1 MHKRGRSTDVDNLA
15 DLSVSLG
22 RIHLK
27 NPVLVASGTFGY
39 GEEYQDLVEAAELG
53 GIITKA
59 VTLEPREGNPP
70 PRLAETPAGLL
81 NSIGL
86 ENPGIEVFLKEKLPR
101 LKRLKT
107 RIIVNIAGEKKTE
120 YLDLA
125 ERLGRET
132 GIDALE
138 VNISCPNVQEGGLVF
153 GTRADL
159 AFSLVKGLRQATD
172 LPLIVKLTPNV
183 TDVTEIAQAAKE
195 GGAEALS
202 LINTI
207 LGMAI
212 DVNTRRPKIGAITGG
227 LSGPAIRPV
236 AVRMVHQTHQ
246 KVDLPLIGMGGIACA
261 EDALEF
267 VLAGATAVAVGT
279 ANLVDPTVSPKI
291 IEGLRQYLKKGG
303 IHSFQSLIGT
313 LRV

>member
-1 MHKRGRSTDVDNLA
+1 MDNLA

-39 GEEYQDLVEAAELG
+39 GEEYQNLVEAAELG

-86 ENPGIEVFLKEKLPR
+86 ENPGIEVFLKEKLPKLR
-101 LKRLKT
+101 KLKT

-125 ERLGRET
+125 EKLDKET

-138 VNISCPNVQEGGLVF
+138 VNISCPNVQKGGLVF

-246 KVDLPLIGMGGIACA
+246 TVDLPLIGVGGIACA

-279 ANLVDPTVSPKI
+279 ANLVDPTVSLKI

>member
-1 MHKRGRSTDVDNLA
+1 MDNLA

-86 ENPGIEVFLKEKLPR
+86 ENPGIEVFLKEKLPKLR
-101 LKRLKT
+101 KLKT

-125 ERLGRET
+125 EKLDRET

-138 VNISCPNVQEGGLVF
+138 VNISCPNVQEGGLIF

-236 AVRMVHQTHQ
+236 AVRMVHQTFQ

-279 ANLVDPTVSPKI
+279 ANLVDPTVSLKI

>member
-1 MHKRGRSTDVDNLA
+1 MRSMDVHTVP

-39 GEEYQDLVEAAELG
+39 GEEYEDFVESEELG

-86 ENPGIEVFLKEKLPR
+86 ENPGIEVFLTEKLPKLR
-101 LKRLKT
+101 KLKT

-125 ERLGRET
+125 EKLDRET

-138 VNISCPNVQEGGLVF
+138 VNISCPNVQRGGVVF

-159 AFSLVKGLRQATD
+159 AFSLVKGLRQATN

-183 TDVTEIAQAAKE
+183 TDITEIAQAAKE
-195 GGAEALS
+195 GGADALS

-212 DVNTRRPKIGAITGG
+212 DVNTRRPRIGAITGG
-227 LSGPAIRPV
+227 LSGPAIRPI

-246 KVDLPLIGMGGIACA
+246 NVDLPLIGVGGITSC

-279 ANLVDPTVSPKI
+279 ANFVDPVVSLEI
-291 IEGLRQYLKKGG
+291 IEGLREYLKRWGV
-303 IHSFQSLIGT
+303 HSYQSLVGG
-313 LRV
+313 LRT

>member
-1 MHKRGRSTDVDNLA
+1 MDNLA

-39 GEEYQDLVEAAELG
+39 GEEYQDLVEAAQLG

-86 ENPGIEVFLKEKLPR
+86 ENPGIEVFLKEKLPKLR
-101 LKRLKT
+101 KLKT

-125 ERLGRET
+125 EKLDRET

-138 VNISCPNVQEGGLVF
+138 VNISCPNVQERGLVF

-212 DVNTRRPKIGAITGG
+212 DVNSRRSKIGAITGG

-236 AVRMVHQTHQ
+236 AVRMVHQTFQ

-279 ANLVDPTVSPKI
+279 ANLVDPTISLKI

-303 IHSFQSLIGT
+303 VHSFQSLIGT